1 MNRLDDIL
9 QSIAKQEDD
18 QSDRAIGV
26 SLLSDIHQRI
36 VEDVRKA
43 GSDTHKKTERYREYA
58 FHIETKTYHLLLI
71 VRRLREA
78 VKSPFFRAAGVETK
92 TIHYFLIDLESF
104 FYFLQSTLDL
114 VAKLTP
120 YFYPSGEKKIPHRS
134 FRKMR
139 KWFEKHADIDSEY
152 SRNLIDRT
160 SWFDE
165 LKKHRDYLA
174 HNYSVSLFFG
184 GAKSTKPYFG
194 SGRNKQ
200 GFIPTK
206 DALEYVDKSAN
217 DLIEFLNYLNSYFG
231 QK

>member
-43 GSDTHKKTERYREYA
+43 GSDTHKKIERYRECA

-92 TIHYFLIDLESF
+92 TTHYFLIDLESF

-120 YFYPSGEKKIPHRS
+120 YFYPSRKKKYWAKS
-134 FRKMR
+134 FARMR
-139 KWFEKHADIDSEY
+139 KWFKEYADIDSEY

-160 SWFDE
+160 SWFDD
-165 LKKHRDYLA
+165 LKDHRDYLT
-174 HNYSVSLFFG
+174 HNYSVFLFW
-184 GAKSTKPYFG
+184 GAKSPRPYFG
-194 SGRNKQ
+194 SGRNEK
-200 GFIPTK
+200 GFIPNR

-217 DLIEFLNYLNSYFG
+217 SLIEFLNYFNSYFG